1 MGQRRFQDREP
12 STIREHLTDVGG
24 LLRNDGWKLLLGH
37 INNPCWQGPVFPN
50 RTAYN
55 CPSLNCNEGCLFN
68 VFNDPHEINDVASA
82 NPDIVAELK
91 AEIKRQN
98 ASVFSPWRGVEDDL
112 ACKVA
117 MGKNKGFWGPFL
129 D

>member
-1 MGQRRFQDREP
+1 MCVCNCQSQLSIVIYRED
-12 STIREHLTDVGG
+12 SVGLAFRDTITQ
-24 LLRNDGWKLLLGH
+24 
-37 INNPCWQGPVFPN
+37 PWQGPVFPN